1 MRWIISSR
9 LAAAAAAAMAVP
21 LLAAL
26 WACAPAPSSVITG
39 EVVAIH
45 DGDTLSVRAGGRT
58 VRVRLACIDAPE
70 QGQAFG
76 GRARQQLAQEAMR
89 RTVRV
94 EVVDRDNFGRTVG
107 RVWADGTLVNLELVR
122 AGLAWHYARHC
133 PGDRTLAAAEQVAW
147 AARRGLWADREPVPP
162 WRWRRR
168 R

>member
-1 MRWIISSR
+1 MRRSASLR
-9 LAAAAAAAMAVP
+9 PCAGA
-21 LLAAL
+21 LAAL
-26 WACAPAPSSVITG
+26 LFVGGACAPAPEAVIIG

-45 DGDTLSVRAGGRT
+45 DGDTLSVLTGGTT

-76 GRARQQLAQEAMR
+76 SRARQRLAEEAMR

-94 EVVDRDNFGRTVG
+94 EVVDHDDYGRTVG

-122 AGLAWHYARHC
+122 AGLAWHYTHHC
-133 PGDRTLAAAEQVAW
+133 PDDRALAAAETEAKT
-147 AARRGLWADREPVPP
+147 ARRGLWAEREPVPP
-162 WRWRRR
+162 WQWRRR

>member
-1 MRWIISSR
+1 MRRSASLR
-9 LAAAAAAAMAVP
+9 PCAGA
-21 LLAAL
+21 LAAL
-26 WACAPAPSSVITG
+26 LFVGGACAPAPEAVITG

-45 DGDTLSVRAGGRT
+45 DGDTLSVLTGGTT

-76 GRARQQLAQEAMR
+76 SRARQRLAEEAIR

-94 EVVDRDNFGRTVG
+94 EVVDHDDYGRTVG

-122 AGLAWHYARHC
+122 AGLAWHYTYHC
-133 PGDRTLAAAEQVAW
+133 PDDRALAAAETEAKT
-147 AARRGLWADREPVPP
+147 ARRGLWAEPGPVPP
-162 WRWRRR
+162 WQWRRR